1 MKPKPITILG
11 GLCPDTIK
19 GRDIAGYEPEPE
31 KKPVRPQPESEGD
44 DD

>member
-11 GLCPDTIK
+11 GFCPSHIK

-31 KKPVRPQPESEGD
+31 KKPEQPEPEPERD
-44 DD
+44 DE